1 VLPASSRQKFL
12 PASCWQHVDRPPA
25 TLPLGLLVLG
35 WIGNVWA
42 VNIPDLRALQRGDT
56 EAWDEAFR
64 WLWPAAFA
72 VTELKLKPFLPGD
85 VEDVAI
91 ETLEEIVDKV
101 REVKRVEELKPLA
114 ASIAHNRSVSRL
126 RERFAKKRGA
136 GRTESLQAFQSDGS
150 DPDELAEGASPLAA
164 LEQTELAN
172 LLAESQSELKAD
184 QRAVLDDFFLR
195 GLSYEEIARKRG
207 LAIGSVGVYL
217 KRGLEAIRKLGARHP
232 KLMKELEA
240 FLR

>member
-1 VLPASSRQKFL
+1 M
-12 PASCWQHVDRPPA
+12 
-25 TLPLGLLVLG
+25 
-35 WIGNVWA
+35 
-42 VNIPDLRALQRGDT
+42 NIPDLRALRRGDP
-56 EAWDEAFR
+56 EAWDAAFR
-64 WLWPAAFA
+64 WLWPVAFA
-72 VTELKLKPFLPGD
+72 VAELKLAPFLPGD

-101 REVKRVEELKPLA
+101 REVDRVEELKPLA
-114 ASIAHNRSVSRL
+114 ASIAHNLSVSRM

-136 GRTESLQAFQSDGS
+136 GQIESLEALQSDGS

-164 LEQTELAN
+164 LEQTELAD
-172 LLAESQSELKAD
+172 LLAEIQSELKAD
-184 QRAVLDDFFLR
+184 QRTVLGDYFLR
-195 GLSYEEIARKRG
+195 GLSYEEIARKHG

>member
-1 VLPASSRQKFL
+1 MN
-12 PASCWQHVDRPPA
+12 PP
-25 TLPLGLLVLG
+25 
-35 WIGNVWA
+35 N
-42 VNIPDLRALQRGDT
+42 LRALQGGDP

-72 VTELKLKPFLPGD
+72 VAELKLKPFLPGD

-101 REVKRVEELKPLA
+101 REVKDVEELKPLA
-114 ASIAHNRSVSRL
+114 ASIAHNLSVSRL

-136 GRTESLQAFQSDGS
+136 GQTESLDALQTDGS
-150 DPDELAEGASPLAA
+150 DQDELADGASPLAA
-164 LEQTELAN
+164 IEQMELAD
-172 LLAESQSELKAD
+172 LLAEVQSELNAD
-184 QRAVLDDFFLR
+184 QRALLGDFFLR
-195 GLSYEEIARKRG
+195 GLSYDEIARKHG

-217 KRGLEAIRKLGARHP
+217 KRGLEAIRKLGTRHP

>member
-1 VLPASSRQKFL
+1 
-12 PASCWQHVDRPPA
+12 
-25 TLPLGLLVLG
+25 LLVLC

-42 VNIPDLRALQRGDT
+42 VNIPDLRSLQRGDP

-72 VTELKLKPFLPGD
+72 VAELKLKPFLPED
-85 VEDVAI
+85 IEDVAI

-101 REVKRVEELKPLA
+101 REVERVEELKPLA

-126 RERFAKKRGA
+126 RQRFTKKRGA
-136 GRTESLQAFQSDGS
+136 GQTESLEALQSDGN
-150 DPDELAEGASPLAA
+150 DPNELAEGASPLAV
-164 LEQTELAN
+164 LELTELAE
-172 LLAESQSELKAD
+172 LLAEIQIELKAD
-184 QRAVLDDFFLR
+184 QRALLGDFFLH
-195 GLSYEEIARKRG
+195 GLSYEGIARKHG

>member
-1 VLPASSRQKFL
+1 
-12 PASCWQHVDRPPA
+12 
-25 TLPLGLLVLG
+25 
-35 WIGNVWA
+35 
-42 VNIPDLRALQRGDT
+42 VNIPDLRALRRGDP
-56 EAWDEAFR
+56 EAWDAAFR
-64 WLWPAAFA
+64 WLWPVAFA
-72 VTELKLKPFLPGD
+72 VAELKLAPFLPGD

-101 REVKRVEELKPLA
+101 REVDRVEELKPLA
-114 ASIAHNRSVSRL
+114 ASIAHNLSVSRM

-136 GRTESLQAFQSDGS
+136 GQIESLEALQSDGS
-150 DPDELAEGASPLAA
+150 DPDELAEGASPLAG
-164 LEQTELAN
+164 LEQTELAD
-172 LLAESQSELKAD
+172 LLAEIQSELKAD
-184 QRAVLDDFFLR
+184 QRTVLGDYFLR
-195 GLSYEEIARKRG
+195 GLSYEEIARKHG

>member
-1 VLPASSRQKFL
+1 MNP
-12 PASCWQHVDRPPA
+12 
-25 TLPLGLLVLG
+25 
-35 WIGNVWA
+35 
-42 VNIPDLRALQRGDT
+42 PDLRALRRGDP

-64 WLWPAAFA
+64 WLWPVAFA
-72 VTELKLKPFLPGD
+72 VAELKLGPFLPGD
-85 VEDVAI
+85 LEDVAI

-101 REVKRVEELKPLA
+101 REVDRVEDLKPLT
-114 ASIAHNRSVSRL
+114 ASIAHNRSVSLL

-136 GRTESLQAFQSDGS
+136 RQTESLDALQSDGIGL
-150 DPDELAEGASPLAA
+150 DVLAEGASPLSA
-164 LEQTELAN
+164 LEQTELGD
-172 LLAESQSELKAD
+172 LLAEIQSELKAD
-184 QRAVLDDFFLR
+184 QRALLSDFFLR
-195 GLSYEEIARKRG
+195 GLSYEEIARKHG

>member
-1 VLPASSRQKFL
+1 MN
-12 PASCWQHVDRPPA
+12 PPA
-25 TLPLGLLVLG
+25 LS
-35 WIGNVWA
+35 
-42 VNIPDLRALQRGDT
+42 ALQRGDP

-64 WLWPAAFA
+64 WLWPVAFA
-72 VTELKLKPFLPGD
+72 VAELKLKPFLPGD

-101 REVKRVEELKPLA
+101 REVKRVEELKALA
-114 ASIAHNRSVSRL
+114 ASIAHNLSVS

-136 GRTESLQAFQSDGS
+136 GQTESLQALQSDGS

-164 LEQTELAN
+164 LEQTELAD
-172 LLAESQSELKAD
+172 LLAEIQSELKAD
-184 QRAVLDDFFLR
+184 QRAVLSEFFIH
-195 GLSYEEIARKRG
+195 GLSYEEVAKKRG

-217 KRGLEAIRKLGARHP
+217 KRGLEAVRKLGARHP

>member
-1 VLPASSRQKFL
+1 MN
-12 PASCWQHVDRPPA
+12 PPA
-25 TLPLGLLVLG
+25 LS
-35 WIGNVWA
+35 
-42 VNIPDLRALQRGDT
+42 ALQRGDP

-64 WLWPAAFA
+64 WLWPVAFA
-72 VTELKLKPFLPGD
+72 VAELKLKPVLPGD

-101 REVKRVEELKPLA
+101 RDVKRVEELKPLT
-114 ASIAHNRSVSRL
+114 ASIAHNLSVSRL

-136 GRTESLQAFQSDGS
+136 GQTESLEALQSDGN
-150 DPDELAEGASPLAA
+150 DPDEVAEGTSPLAA
-164 LEQTELAN
+164 LEQTELAE
-172 LLAESQSELKAD
+172 LLAEIQSELKAD
-184 QRAVLDDFFLR
+184 QRAVLSEFFIH
-195 GLSYEEIARKRG
+195 GLSYEEVAKKRG

-217 KRGLEAIRKLGARHP
+217 KRGLEAVRKLGARHP